1 MKHLSKLAAI
11 LAALVLACAFFGC
24 SDGNSSDEISSVGNS
39 SADESNDQSNGNSSD
54 EYHEVKAI
62 SLSDGDYTLKI
73 KQSAD
78 GMVEEYDIKAT
89 ASNESLTFKS
99 GSGTVTV
106 DLTKLLKPD
115 ELAFFNA
122 MSDAEKKAMAK
133 KELGL
138 PDDAEISFAD
148 NKAIVKLNLPT
159 SELAKM
165 QENYQLSSIPSGA
178 KIETNKD
185 NSKYKITVSKEGMQM
200 EFHIKKD

>member
-39 SADESNDQSNGNSSD
+39 SAGNSSD

-73 KQSAD
+73 KLSAD

-89 ASNESLTFKS
+89 ASNESLTFNS
-99 GSGTVTV
+99 GSVTVTQE
-106 DLTKLLKPD
+106 LTAEELKYF
-115 ELAFFNA
+115 EA
-122 MSDAEKKAMAK
+122 MSEEEKKAEIKGIM
-133 KELGL
+133 ES
-138 PDDAEISFAD
+138 PDDAEISFD
-148 NKAIVKLNLPT
+148 GNKVIIKANL
-159 SELAKM
+159 SAEELAEM
-165 QENYQLSSIPSGA
+165 QPYYQLSSIPSGA

-185 NSKYKITVSKEGMQM
+185 NSKYKITVSEEGMQM
-200 EFHIKKD
+200 EFHINKD

>member
-78 GMVEEYDIKAT
+78 GTVEEYDIKAT

-99 GSGTVTV
+99 GSGTVTQE
-106 DLTKLLKPD
+106 LTAEELKYF
-115 ELAFFNA
+115 EA
-122 MSDAEKKAMAK
+122 MSEEEKKAEI
-133 KELGL
+133 KEIMES
-138 PDDAEISFAD
+138 PDDAEISFD
-148 NKAIVKLNLPT
+148 GNKVIIKANL
-159 SELAKM
+159 SAAELAEM
-165 QENYQLSSIPSGA
+165 QPYYKLSSIPSGA

>member
-24 SDGNSSDEISSVGNS
+24 SDGSDG
-39 SADESNDQSNGNSSD
+39 DQS
-54 EYHEVKAI
+54 I

-78 GMVEEYDIKAT
+78 EMVEEYDIKAT

-122 MSDAEKKAMAK
+122 MSDAEKKAEIKGIM
-133 KELGL
+133 ES
-138 PDDAEISFAD
+138 PDDAEISFD
-148 NKAIVKLNLPT
+148 GNKVIIKANL
-159 SELAKM
+159 SAEELAEM
-165 QENYQLSSIPSGA
+165 QPYYQLSSIPADA
-178 KIETNKD
+178 KIETITDKTE
-185 NSKYKITVSKEGMQM
+185 YKVTLFMEGVPV